1 MTRLE
6 RHLRKSPGEKS
17 LGPTIGGAPRNTNP
31 FTARDADL
39 DLVVLEDI
47 ATINFGRGVPDPTP
61 GGTAE
66 KPSAPRLRSPFY
78 ATNEDFAVAAMSG
91 PNRRRSF
98 SGEKDPSNMGNPD
111 GHFPG
116 PSGPMWRDTSFAAL
130 HVAPRAR
137 RGTSP
142 ASVNTYLHAEH
153 TETYWDA
160 VRDDTGVW
168 NSPPPPEMEV
178 ERAIYDAMKRE
189 TIDVGGYSVP
199 FPRHPKES
207 DYYQETDST
216 GATVRRLRA
225 TRSFP
230 FRDRENFRWTDG
242 HPLYHATPTGSL
254 PKIMA
259 EGLVASAERQLWFGA
274 SPTVWN
280 EQFPHN
286 APILLKSPVK
296 GMSFLRI
303 SPTQT
308 MNEKLSS
315 LAKAGSADRATP
327 SPSLAIDSAGNAI
340 EPRDSRTQP
349 AVGLFADALFFNDLK
364 IPTENIEVLS
374 QTGEWIPLYKT
385 DLSDVVP
392 VSPSGPEAGMANE
405 DNRGIRKILAGIT
418 NGEHGG
424 DEGADE
430 QKPASNPPA
439 EVPVVVPMPSPEPR
453 IKYSDSYGGDDLIKN
468 EQRIQRIEHEGLV
481 AAGRWNDIHGDHYD
495 WWAYPIDR
503 GSSLYGET
511 FNVAGEPIR
520 RLKEDPEF
528 LASLAREIE
537 IQALALGWSLY
548 DKDWVEKLDW
558 ENGQDWQRA
567 YPTRL
572 WKATRSAQIFGLQ
585 REFES
590 MLALHDS
597 LEAGGVRFNHETYWE
612 SPGTVD
618 DVPSLGKSWKD
629 REEERRQRYAASDA
643 ASWTSPYRSQPQ
655 GPKQGSDDSQ
665 MTLLEEDRVWDA
677 YDSYTTPVF
686 PVVSDAEEL
695 ADILSEPDEMIEFG
709 YPYERI
715 DKETRQLIA
724 DDIFFAVSLLMDG
737 EFPDEEFTDRLE
749 SAEQMRRYA
758 DEQEGLY
765 PDDGDIL
772 YALADALENPVS
784 LYEDAVYESTDS
796 PDGEAGMARKNRQNL
811 TKDFKDRVIAL
822 RDEGNTRKE
831 IGEKLGLTT
840 HQVDTVMNAAIRS
853 GEAKPGITSPEK
865 KRELIAQV
873 AKMLNDGIPPRKIAE
888 ELGLPLSRVSGY
900 QYVARKQGL
909 LTKPRRRTKAEMDE
923 LVREAARLYNEGRR
937 GDMSKEMN
945 LDEGTISNLLIRA
958 NKLNLLRDYNPKGG
972 GNFRKTVRTP
982 KNIAA
987 VADRY
992 RQGKTIAQ
1000 ITEELGFSY
1009 NTVKGLLREARL
1021 QGLDTGGPRQRSSDQ
1036 MDELSLEVATR
1047 YEEGKTIPAIA
1058 RELGVDHSLATNLV
1072 ERAKQLG
1079 LIRRDRVERATA
1091 VADELMRQV
1100 TAKLREGKT
1109 RQEIAQELN
1118 INRMRVDN
1126 LVKRARAMGES
1137 ESPDDPS
1144 TRTGGSDGEAGM
1156 GRRFRGMDEEPD
1168 YSDMSLSDTEI
1179 QNFIESEA
1187 DKVTDDL
1194 IFGREVSRAFAQEED
1209 EPVPRSVVPVR
1220 QISVPTLEDIP
1231 EDLKQSYIR
1240 LWAGGGSFVA
1250 INRQLGISNH
1260 DGAAIQTALLRSGE
1274 ILPRTKLTP
1283 GDSLRLTP
1291 EDEKVFVE
1299 WSNEG
1304 ADMDLL
1310 TSVFGLTA
1318 GQAAEIAADLR
1329 SRGLIR
1335 RRFQKNFFTDSERD
1349 AFATIVKE
1357 ELEKGRGIWLRS
1369 VLRAQRELGWSKQR
1383 ANAMLLWFKR
1393 QVKFGH
1399 MPGIRT
1405 QLSDSDMMR
1414 FAARWND
1421 GVPEEQLAR
1430 EFNVAKGSVKWLAS
1444 KARKRG
1450 MRLKGR
1456 NSTDFSATDKLR
1468 RSPSL
1473 SREWLSGVENGT
1485 ISGGYEEFVEG
1496 MQKRAA
1502 ALYRDG
1508 KTYAEIAREL
1518 RVNGSDAKYLIDR
1531 AATSGDM
1538 PKFRRGRKPKVAI
1551 ALGITTDEL
1560 VERVAARY
1568 NEGRTG
1574 AEMAAEFGTT
1584 IGTLSYFL
1592 KVAGKRGLLKF
1603 GKRRKKPPV
1612 KRNVTGASS
1621 RKTRPIDGS
1630 DGEAGMSGPDSVDLP
1645 DGIDEELK
1653 DHAYEDPVFGLS
1665 IKHPL
1670 FFWIAPINP
1679 EVTDLIN
1686 ASFAKKRASADE
1698 ALRQKNWGR
1707 YIYLHERPYR
1717 IDAFEDVMDEMTD
1730 QEYWS
1735 RLSDIWVDSENIGA
1749 QPDRWRDLL
1758 LSDRGSRQSFM
1769 TDDELAEFAA
1779 LQPRFTVY
1787 RGYSENDQ
1795 EEFGM
1800 SWSTDAG
1807 VAEWFARRFAREDDK
1822 IFMEEMEVSK
1832 DDVFA
1837 YLTRRGEEEIILD
1850 MRTATGGTASR
1861 RQLKKYPN
1869 TTSGPYA
1876 AKLRKLGVRADGEAG
1891 MSRRTERGDLVR
1903 LGRNSNYPSGLQPG
1917 SLGRVAR
1924 VGRDGTIS
1932 VEIEGEL
1939 IKLTPGED
1947 HFLVIPRQ
1955 FDVLYELTDND
1966 GNVMY
1971 LPVEDVT
1978 YPRLTSAREEAA
1990 KAGYRET
1997 GIIRGNMRTF
2007 FDDATGT
2014 YKTERTEFD
2023 AIGAQ
2028 NIRPETTAP
2037 VTRQSTDTPDGEAGM
2052 SSRKIPKF
2060 NGGHSSRGRGTPSGD
2075 GKDQA
2080 MRDVADSAI
2089 VELANDERSS
2099 SRTTL
2104 ETLGSYRAGSMVVML
2119 ARNGELRGLPLR
2131 DETIQAITNAHEN
2144 GATFV
2149 VGDMPGVDSQFVD
2162 YLEKIGADYTIYHA
2176 GSSPRFSPQPP
2187 DALGAAPPEIL
2198 ARATDD
2204 EAQLNL
2210 LYSVPGVAA
2219 SVRIRD
2225 TDGRPTVPG
2234 KNAIMKPYLLAPHID
2249 VNDLDASDP
2258 AIQSLLPALKAAGL
2272 GSYKVTGSTNKI
2284 QGPVVREFADRLIG
2298 PSAVA
2303 DAVLGTFPTA
2313 DEMLTIY
2320 AVNALI
2326 RARAEYLAD
2335 SVFDADQVNEAILF
2349 GNHHL
2354 RGPRFPKDLWEKAEI
2369 GRSMYLDPFSYFGD
2383 DSNFLKAVI
2392 DALPERVRSG
2402 LAFSPAEKETPG
2414 VTREDRS
2421 WGDTSHFE
2429 SIIIREDDD
2438 ISRRFAPMVRRQAA
2452 IVVDHARRHE
2462 QLAKKWAQT
2471 AYDLMREAGLTD
2483 AEVAFVINE
2492 HWAKASTF
2500 KLATVQPGNVLGHAA
2515 RLGVKAFSSRYSPIS
2530 RAVTRRIE
2538 NVQPGGLV
2546 EEEDFGLH
2554 EFFHHYL
2561 GQGFTRHGEYVAFRG
2576 PTDLIDS
2583 YHGHMQWAWNDT
2595 GQLGM
2600 FVTRVMLR
2608 EFGLEDKPDER
2619 TFGPPRALFDT
2630 IGRAIYDRLKEML
2643 SSAEDRRR
2651 IMDQVFPEFHGS
2663 PSEDEAKIKQLI
2675 RRQFAV
2681 RDSSARQFADFM
2693 PVLRLLTVQDLLV
2706 PKMYYPY
2713 GGTSKITGGSN

>member
-1 MTRLE
+1 VARLE

-17 LGPTIGGAPRNTNP
+17 LGPTVGGAPRNLNP

-39 DLVVLEDI
+39 DMVVLEGI
-47 ATINFGRGVPDPTP
+47 ATVNFGRGVPDPTP
-61 GGTAE
+61 GGAAE
-66 KPSAPRLRSPFY
+66 TPSAPRLRSPLY

-91 PNRRRSF
+91 PNRRPSI
-98 SGEKDPSNMGNPD
+98 SEEKDPGDVRNPD
-111 GHFPG
+111 GHFPRQA
-116 PSGPMWRDTSFAAL
+116 GPMWRDTSFTAL
-130 HVAPRAR
+130 HLAPRER

-142 ASVNTYLHAEH
+142 ASVNTYLHAEW
-153 TETYWDA
+153 TEPYWDA
-160 VRDDTGVW
+160 VRDDTGIW

-189 TIDVGGYSVP
+189 TIEVGGYNVP
-199 FPRHPKES
+199 FPQHPKES
-207 DYYQETDST
+207 DYDQYTDST
-216 GATVRRLRA
+216 GATVRHLTA

-230 FRDRENFRWTDG
+230 FRNRENPRWTDG
-242 HPLYHATPTGSL
+242 HPLYHATPTGAL
-254 PKIMA
+254 PRIVA
-259 EGLVASAERQLWFGA
+259 EGLVAGTDRQLWFGA

-286 APILLKSPVK
+286 AARQLKSPIK

-308 MNEKLSS
+308 MNERLSR
-315 LAKAGSADRATP
+315 LAKVSDVDRATVP
-327 SPSLAIDSAGNAI
+327 GPLAIDSAGNLI
-340 EPRDSRTQP
+340 GPRDSWAQI
-349 AVGLFADALFFNDLK
+349 AVGLLSDALWFNDIK

-374 QTGEWIPLYKT
+374 QTGEWIPLYRT
-385 DLSDVVP
+385 DLSDVVADP
-392 VSPSGPEAGMANE
+392 TSGPEAGMAKE
-405 DNRGIRKILAGIT
+405 KNRGIRRILASIT
-418 NGEHGG
+418 NGKHGD

-430 QKPASNPPA
+430 QKPASKPPA
-439 EVPVVVPMPSPEPR
+439 EVPVVAQIPNPEPR

-468 EQRIQRIEHEGLV
+468 EQRIVRIDHEGLV
-481 AAGRWNDIHGDHYD
+481 AAGRWKDIHGDHYD

-503 GSSLYGET
+503 GSGQYGEA
-511 FNVAGEPIR
+511 FNVAGEPLR
-520 RLKEDPEF
+520 RLREDPEF

-548 DKDWVEKLDW
+548 DQDWVEKLDW
-558 ENGQDWQRA
+558 ENGQDWRRA

-597 LEAGGVRFNHETYWE
+597 LAAGGVRFNHEDYWE

-618 DVPSLGKSWKD
+618 DVPSLGKSWKE
-629 REEERRQRYAASDA
+629 RQEEWRQRYPASDA
-643 ASWTSPYRSQPQ
+643 TSWTSPHRPLPQ
-655 GPKQGSDDSQ
+655 GPKRGSDDSQ

-677 YDSYTTPVF
+677 YDSYTTPIF

-758 DEQEGLY
+758 DGQEGLY
-765 PDDGDIL
+765 PEDRDIL

-784 LYEDAVYESTDS
+784 LYEDIGYESTDS
-796 PDGEAGMARKNRQNL
+796 PDGEAGMAR
-811 TKDFKDRVIAL
+811 
-822 RDEGNTRKE
+822 
-831 IGEKLGLTT
+831 
-840 HQVDTVMNAAIRS
+840 
-853 GEAKPGITSPEK
+853 
-865 KRELIAQV
+865 
-873 AKMLNDGIPPRKIAE
+873 
-888 ELGLPLSRVSGY
+888 
-900 QYVARKQGL
+900 
-909 LTKPRRRTKAEMDE
+909 
-923 LVREAARLYNEGRR
+923 
-937 GDMSKEMN
+937 
-945 LDEGTISNLLIRA
+945 
-958 NKLNLLRDYNPKGG
+958 
-972 GNFRKTVRTP
+972 
-982 KNIAA
+982 
-987 VADRY
+987 
-992 RQGKTIAQ
+992 
-1000 ITEELGFSY
+1000 
-1009 NTVKGLLREARL
+1009 
-1021 QGLDTGGPRQRSSDQ
+1021 
-1036 MDELSLEVATR
+1036 
-1047 YEEGKTIPAIA
+1047 
-1058 RELGVDHSLATNLV
+1058 
-1072 ERAKQLG
+1072 
-1079 LIRRDRVERATA
+1079 
-1091 VADELMRQV
+1091 
-1100 TAKLREGKT
+1100 
-1109 RQEIAQELN
+1109 
-1118 INRMRVDN
+1118 
-1126 LVKRARAMGES
+1126 
-1137 ESPDDPS
+1137 
-1144 TRTGGSDGEAGM
+1144 
-1156 GRRFRGMDEEPD
+1156 RFRRLDEEPD

-1187 DKVTDDL
+1187 DEVTDDL

-1209 EPVPRSVVPVR
+1209 EPIPRSVIPVR
-1220 QISVPTLEDIP
+1220 QISIPTLEEIP
-1231 EDLKQSYIR
+1231 EDLKQSYIK

-1274 ILPRTKLTP
+1274 ILPRTKRTS

-1291 EDEKVFVE
+1291 EDERVFVE

-1318 GQAAEIAADLR
+1318 GQTAEIAADLR

-1357 ELEKGRGIWLRS
+1357 ELAKGRGIWPRS

-1383 ANAMLLWFKR
+1383 AQAMLLWYKT
-1393 QVKFGH
+1393 QVKFGL
-1399 MPGIRT
+1399 MPGIKT

-1430 EFNVAKGSVKWLAS
+1430 EFNVAEGSVKWLAS

-1450 MRLKGR
+1450 MRLKRR
-1456 NSTDFSATDKLR
+1456 NSTDLSATDGLR

-1473 SREWLSGVENGT
+1473 SREWLLGVENGT
-1485 ISGGYEEFVEG
+1485 TSGGYQEFMEG
-1496 MQKRAA
+1496 MQKRAV

-1508 KTYAEIAREL
+1508 RTYGQIAKEL
-1518 RVNGSDAKYLIDR
+1518 GITGADAKYLVDR
-1531 AATSGDM
+1531 AATSGEKS
-1538 PKFRRGRKPKVAI
+1538 PRRRGPKSKVAA
-1551 ALGITTDEL
+1551 ALGITVDEL
-1560 VERVAARY
+1560 VERMAARY
-1568 NEGRTG
+1568 NEGKTG
-1574 AEMAAEFGTT
+1574 AEMATEFGTT
-1584 IGTLSYFL
+1584 IGNLNHFL
-1592 KVAGKRGLLKF
+1592 RVAGKRGLLKLRT
-1603 GKRRKKPPV
+1603 RRPKTSV

-1630 DGEAGMSGPDSVDLP
+1630 DGEAGMSGPDSADLP
-1645 DGIDEELK
+1645 DGIDGELE
-1653 DHAYEDPVFGLS
+1653 DHVYEDPVFGLS

-1670 FFWIAPINP
+1670 FFWFAPITP
-1679 EVTDLIN
+1679 EVVDLIN

-1717 IDAFEDVMDEMTD
+1717 IDAFEDVMDELTD

-1749 QPDRWRDLL
+1749 QPDRWRNLL
-1758 LSDRGSRQSFM
+1758 LSDRGSRESFM
-1769 TDDELAEFAA
+1769 TEDERAEFAA

-1807 VAEWFARRFAREDDK
+1807 VAEWFARRFAREDEK

-1850 MRTATGGTASR
+1850 MRTAAGGTASR
-1861 RQLKKYPN
+1861 RELPRKPKTRIP
-1869 TTSGPYA
+1869 TRS
-1876 AKLRKLGVRADGEAG
+1876 RKLTPPDGEAG
-1891 MSRRTERGDLVR
+1891 MSRTTERGDLVR

-1966 GNVMY
+1966 GNVIY

-2014 YKTERTEFD
+2014 YKTERTEFEV
-2023 AIGAQ
+2023 IGAQ

-2037 VTRQSTDTPDGEAGM
+2037 VTRQSTDTPDGEAAM
-2052 SSRKIPKF
+2052 SSQKIPKF
-2060 NGGHSSRGRGTPSGD
+2060 NGGHSSKGRGTPSGD
-2075 GKDQA
+2075 GKDLA

-2119 ARNGELRGLPLR
+2119 ARNGELRGIPLR
-2131 DETIQAITNAHEN
+2131 DETIQAITKAHDD
-2144 GATFV
+2144 GAMFV
-2149 VGDMPGVDSQFVD
+2149 VGDMPGVDSQFVEFLD
-2162 YLEKIGADYTIYHA
+2162 KIGADYTIYHA
-2176 GSSPRFSPQPP
+2176 GSSPRFRPQPP
-2187 DALGAAPPEIL
+2187 DARGDAPSELL
-2198 ARATDD
+2198 ARVTDED
-2204 EAQLNL
+2204 AQLNL

-2219 SVRIRD
+2219 SVRMRS
-2225 TDGRPTVPG
+2225 TDGAPVAPG

-2249 VNDLDASDP
+2249 VNGLDASDP
-2258 AIQSLLPALKAAGL
+2258 AIQSLSPALKAAGL
-2272 GSYKVTGSTNKI
+2272 GTYKVTGHSTPKV
-2284 QGPVVREFADRLIG
+2284 QGPVVKEFADRLIG

-2326 RARAEYLAD
+2326 RARAEYLSD
-2335 SVFDADQVNEAILF
+2335 SVLNADQVNEAILF
-2349 GNHHL
+2349 GNVML
-2354 RGPRFPKDLWEKAEI
+2354 VGPKLPQDLWDI
-2369 GRSMYLDPFSYFGD
+2369 PQVGTSLYLDPFSYFKNY
-2383 DSNFLKAVI
+2383 SNFLKAVI
-2392 DALPERVRSG
+2392 DALPEQVRSRLG
-2402 LAFSPAEKETPG
+2402 GGPD
-2414 VTREDRS
+2414 DRDDAQRY
-2421 WGDTSHFE
+2421 WGDTSLFE
-2429 SIIIREDDD
+2429 GIIIREDDD
-2438 ISRRFAPMVRRQAA
+2438 ISRRFAPMIRKQAG
-2452 IVVDHARRHE
+2452 IVLDHARRHGE
-2462 QLAKKWAQT
+2462 LTRKWAQT
-2471 AYDLMREAGLTD
+2471 AYDLMKEAGLTD
-2483 AEVAFVINE
+2483 AEVAFVVNE
-2492 HWAKASTF
+2492 HWTKASTF

-2530 RAVTRRIE
+2530 RAITKRIE
-2538 NVQPGGLV
+2538 AVQSGGLR

-2576 PTDLIDS
+2576 PADLIDS

-2600 FVTRVMLR
+2600 FVSRIMTQ
-2608 EFGLEDKPDER
+2608 EFGRGKTDEPEFGYSR
-2619 TFGPPRALFDT
+2619 TLHDA

-2643 SSAEDRRR
+2643 SSAEDRRK

-2663 PSEDEAKIKQLI
+2663 PSEDEAKIKALI
-2675 RRQFAV
+2675 RRQFAG
-2681 RDSSARQFADFM
+2681 RDLERVRQFADLM

-2713 GGTSKITGGSN
+2713 GGTSKIIGGSN

>member
-1 MTRLE
+1 VTRLE

-17 LGPTIGGAPRNTNP
+17 LGPTIGGAPRNMNP
-31 FTARDADL
+31 FTARDADMDML
-39 DLVVLEDI
+39 VLEDI
-47 ATINFGRGVPDPTP
+47 EAVNFGRGVPDPTP
-61 GGTAE
+61 GGAAE
-66 KPSAPRLRSPFY
+66 TPSAPRLRSPFY

-91 PNRRRSF
+91 PNRRPSA
-98 SGEKDPSNMGNPD
+98 SEAKDPGDMRNPD
-111 GHFPG
+111 GHFPRE
-116 PSGPMWRDTSFAAL
+116 SGPMWRQTSFTAL
-130 HVAPRAR
+130 NLAPRER
-137 RGTSP
+137 RNTSP
-142 ASVNTYLHAEH
+142 ASVNTYLHAEW
-153 TETYWDA
+153 TEPYWDA
-160 VRDDTGVW
+160 VRDDTGIW

-189 TIDVGGYSVP
+189 TIEVGGYNVP
-199 FPRHPKES
+199 FPQHPKES
-207 DYYQETDST
+207 DYDQYTDST
-216 GATVRRLRA
+216 GATVRHLNA

-230 FRDRENFRWTDG
+230 FRDRENSRWTDG

-254 PKIMA
+254 PKILA
-259 EGLVASAERQLWFGA
+259 EGLVANAERQLWFGA

-286 APILLKSPVK
+286 APLRLKSPIK

-308 MNEKLSS
+308 MNERLSR
-315 LAKAGSADRATP
+315 LAKVSDVDRATVP
-327 SPSLAIDSAGNAI
+327 GSLAIDSDGNLI
-340 EPRDSRTQP
+340 GPRDSRAQV
-349 AVGLFADALFFNDLK
+349 AVGLLSDALWFNDIE

-374 QTGEWIPLYKT
+374 QTGEWIPLYRT
-385 DLSDVVP
+385 DLSDVVADP
-392 VSPSGPEAGMANE
+392 TSGPEAGMTNE
-405 DNRGIRKILAGIT
+405 KNRGIRKILSSIT
-418 NGEHGG
+418 NGKHGD

-430 QKPASNPPA
+430 QKPASKPPA
-439 EVPVVVPMPSPEPR
+439 EVPVVAQIPNPEPR

-468 EQRIQRIEHEGLV
+468 EQRIVRIDHEGLV
-481 AAGRWNDIHGDHYD
+481 AAGRWEDIHGDHYD

-503 GSSLYGET
+503 GSGQYGEA
-511 FNVAGEPIR
+511 FNVAGEPLR
-520 RLKEDPEF
+520 RLREDPEF

-558 ENGQDWQRA
+558 ENGQDWRRA

-597 LEAGGVRFNHETYWE
+597 LAAGGVRFNHEDYWE

-618 DVPSLGKSWKD
+618 DVPSLGKSWKE
-629 REEERRQRYAASDA
+629 RQEEWRQRYPASDA
-643 ASWTSPYRSQPQ
+643 TSWTSPHRPMPQ
-655 GPKQGSDDSQ
+655 GPKRGSDDSQ
-665 MTLLEEDRVWDA
+665 MTLLEEDRAWDA
-677 YDSYTTPVF
+677 YDSFTTPIF

-758 DEQEGLY
+758 NEQEGLY

-796 PDGEAGMARKNRQNL
+796 PDGEAGMARK
-811 TKDFKDRVIAL
+811 L
-822 RDEGNTRKE
+822 R
-831 IGEKLGLTT
+831 TT
-840 HQVDTVMNAAIRS
+840 
-853 GEAKPGITSPEK
+853 
-865 KRELIAQV
+865 
-873 AKMLNDGIPPRKIAE
+873 
-888 ELGLPLSRVSGY
+888 
-900 QYVARKQGL
+900 
-909 LTKPRRRTKAEMDE
+909 AEMDE
-923 LVREAARLYNEGRR
+923 LMNEAARLYNEGKPRMDIAR
-937 GDMSKEMN
+937 EMN
-945 LDEGTISNLLIRA
+945 LPRDTISNLLQRA
-958 NKLNLLRDYNPKGG
+958 NARKLLRNYNPRGSGKF
-972 GNFRKTVRTP
+972 GNTVTTP
-982 KNIAA
+982 ENIAA
-987 VADRY
+987 AADKY
-992 RQGKTIAQ
+992 REGKTFAQ
-1000 ITEELGFSY
+1000 IAEELAVPGSS
-1009 NTVKGLLREARL
+1009 VIRLVAEARRL
-1021 QGLDTGGPRQRSSDQ
+1021 GLDTGPRRNRTSSEVE
-1036 MDELSLEVATR
+1036 ELMLEVAIK
-1047 YEEGKTIPAIA
+1047 YEEGKSFREIA
-1058 RELGVDHSLATNLV
+1058 QEMGVNINTVQNMAN
-1072 ERAKQLG
+1072 RAVKLG
-1079 LIRRDRVERATA
+1079 LIRRDRIERASDA
-1091 VADELMRQV
+1091 ADELTKEIMTKLGQGKSQRQ
-1100 TAKLREGKT
+1100 
-1109 RQEIAQELN
+1109 IARELN
-1118 INRMRVDN
+1118 VPYLRVTN
-1126 LVKRARAMGES
+1126 LIKRARRILAPDRRKARLMNSS
-1137 ESPDDPS
+1137 ESPGDSGAP
-1144 TRTGGSDGEAGM
+1144 DGEAGM

-1194 IFGREVSRAFAQEED
+1194 IFGREVSRAFTQGED
-1209 EPVPRSVVPVR
+1209 EPVPPSVMPVR
-1220 QISVPTLEDIP
+1220 QISIPTLEEIP
-1231 EDLKQSYIR
+1231 EDLKQSYIK

-1250 INRQLGISNH
+1250 INRQLGISNL

-1274 ILPRTKLTP
+1274 ILPRTKRTS

-1291 EDEKVFVE
+1291 EDERVFVE

-1304 ADMDLL
+1304 ADMGLL
-1310 TSVFGLTA
+1310 ASVFGLTA
-1318 GQAAEIAADLR
+1318 GQTAEIAKDLR

-1357 ELEKGRGIWLRS
+1357 ERAKGRGVWPRS

-1383 ANAMLLWFKR
+1383 AQAMLLWYR
-1393 QVKFGH
+1393 MQVKFGH
-1399 MPGIRT
+1399 MPGIKT

-1421 GVPEEQLAR
+1421 GVPEEQIAR
-1430 EFNVAKGSVKWLAS
+1430 EFNVAEGSVKWLAS
-1444 KARKRG
+1444 KVRKRG
-1450 MRLKGR
+1450 IRLKRR
-1456 NSTDFSATDKLR
+1456 NSTDLSATDGLR
-1468 RSPSL
+1468 RSPRL
-1473 SREWLSGVENGT
+1473 SREWLEGVENGT
-1485 ISGGYEEFVEG
+1485 TSGGYQEFMEG
-1496 MQKRAA
+1496 MQKRAV

-1508 KTYAEIAREL
+1508 RTYDQIAKEL
-1518 RVNGSDAKYLIDR
+1518 GITGADAKYLVDR
-1531 AATSGDM
+1531 AVTSGEKS
-1538 PKFRRGRKPKVAI
+1538 PRRRGPRSKVAA
-1551 ALGITTDEL
+1551 ALGITVDEL
-1560 VERVAARY
+1560 VERMAARY
-1568 NEGRTG
+1568 NEGKTG
-1574 AEMAAEFGTT
+1574 AEMATEFGTT
-1584 IGTLSYFL
+1584 IGNLNYFL
-1592 KVAGKRGLLKF
+1592 RVAGKRGLLKLRT
-1603 GKRRKKPPV
+1603 KRKKHPV

-1621 RKTRPIDGS
+1621 RKTRPTDGS
-1630 DGEAGMSGPDSVDLP
+1630 DGEAGMSGPDSADLP
-1645 DGIDEELK
+1645 DGIDGELE
-1653 DHAYEDPVFGLS
+1653 DYVYEDPVFGLS
-1665 IKHPL
+1665 IQHPL
-1670 FFWIAPINP
+1670 FLWFARITP
-1679 EVTDLIN
+1679 EVVDLIN

-1717 IDAFEDVMDEMTD
+1717 IDAFEDIMDELTD

-1735 RLSDIWVDSENIGA
+1735 RLSDIWVDSENIGQ
-1749 QPDRWRDLL
+1749 QPDRWRNLL
-1758 LSDRGSRQSFM
+1758 LSERGSRESFM
-1769 TDDELAEFAA
+1769 TEDERAEFAA
-1779 LQPRFTVY
+1779 LQPQFTVY

-1850 MRTATGGTASR
+1850 MRTATGGTAIR

-1891 MSRRTERGDLVR
+1891 MS
-1903 LGRNSNYPSGLQPG
+1903 
-1917 SLGRVAR
+1917 
-1924 VGRDGTIS
+1924 
-1932 VEIEGEL
+1932 
-1939 IKLTPGED
+1939 
-1947 HFLVIPRQ
+1947 
-1955 FDVLYELTDND
+1955 
-1966 GNVMY
+1966 
-1971 LPVEDVT
+1971 
-1978 YPRLTSAREEAA
+1978 
-1990 KAGYRET
+1990 
-1997 GIIRGNMRTF
+1997 
-2007 FDDATGT
+2007 
-2014 YKTERTEFD
+2014 
-2023 AIGAQ
+2023 
-2028 NIRPETTAP
+2028 
-2037 VTRQSTDTPDGEAGM
+2037 
-2052 SSRKIPKF
+2052 SRKIPKF
-2060 NGGHSSRGRGTPSGD
+2060 NGGHSSKGRGTPSGD
-2075 GKDQA
+2075 GKDLA

-2119 ARNGELRGLPLR
+2119 ARNGELRGIPLR
-2131 DETIQAITNAHEN
+2131 DETIQAITKAHDD

-2149 VGDMPGVDSQFVD
+2149 VGDMPGVDSQFVEFLD
-2162 YLEKIGADYTIYHA
+2162 KIGADYTIYHA
-2176 GSSPRFSPQPP
+2176 GSSPRFRPQPP
-2187 DALGAAPPEIL
+2187 DARGDAPSELL
-2198 ARATDD
+2198 ARVTDED
-2204 EAQLNL
+2204 AQLSL

-2219 SVRIRD
+2219 SVRMRS
-2225 TDGRPTVPG
+2225 TDGAPVAPG

-2249 VNDLDASDP
+2249 VNGLDASDP
-2258 AIQSLLPALKAAGL
+2258 AIQSLSPALKAAGL
-2272 GSYKVTGSTNKI
+2272 GTYKVTGHSTPKV
-2284 QGPVVREFADRLIG
+2284 QGPVVKEFADRLIG

-2313 DEMLTIY
+2313 DELLTIY

-2326 RARAEYLAD
+2326 RARAEYLSD
-2335 SVFDADQVNEAILF
+2335 SVLNADQVNEAILF
-2349 GNHHL
+2349 GNVML
-2354 RGPRFPKDLWEKAEI
+2354 VGPKLPQDLWDI
-2369 GRSMYLDPFSYFGD
+2369 PQVGTSLYLDPFSYFGN

-2402 LAFSPAEKETPG
+2402 LAFSPAAERTPG
-2414 VTREDRS
+2414 VTYQDRS
-2421 WGDTSHFE
+2421 WGDTSLFE
-2429 SIIIREDDD
+2429 GIIIREDDD
-2438 ISRRFAPMVRRQAA
+2438 ISRRFAPMIRKQAG
-2452 IVVDHARRHE
+2452 IVLDHARRHGE
-2462 QLAKKWAQT
+2462 LARKWAQT

-2483 AEVAFVINE
+2483 AEVAFVVNE
-2492 HWAKASTF
+2492 HWRKASAF

-2530 RAVTRRIE
+2530 QAITGEGPR
-2538 NVQPGGLV
+2538 

-2554 EFFHHYL
+2554 EFFHHFL

-2576 PTDLIDS
+2576 PVDLIDS

-2595 GQLGM
+2595 RQLGM
-2600 FVTRVMLR
+2600 FVSRIMTQ
-2608 EFGLEDKPDER
+2608 EFGRGKTDQLDLGYSR
-2619 TFGPPRALFDT
+2619 TFHDT

-2643 SSAEDRRR
+2643 SSAEDRRE

-2663 PSEDEAKIKQLI
+2663 PSEDEAKIKALI
-2675 RRQFAV
+2675 RRQFAG
-2681 RDSSARQFADFM
+2681 RDLERVRQFADLM

-2713 GGTSKITGGSN
+2713 GGTSKIIGGSN